1 MPDTNQTTATTAPK
15 SATHAFRP
23 RRLGHCNLFVTDLD
37 ASMKF
42 YTEIAGLEEVY
53 RVPGSGG
60 GFVGNGNTHH
70 DLAFLDFKGPLGFR
84 AVNGKPGLY
93 HLGIELETE
102 VELIEDYHQ
111 ALPTGIEMRPA
122 DHDIC
127 HSLYVPSPSGVVS
140 ELYADVVSD
149 WRRQRTGIVTKPKP
163 NWKPGDTEPVAE
175 PRYHND
181 PPIHRLEH
189 AVFHPERI
197 THVVMVCDDFEA
209 IYDHYTKQVGF
220 VALSGGRDQR
230 KAVLGGKT
238 AERNVFLYRAGPGR
252 AAGCHHMGFIVKD
265 EADLKASI
273 ARLGTLGIVPELVID
288 HPTRLCVFLTDP
300 DGVRVQFY
308 ADRTP
313 AGPVAAVDEDL
324 DIYLA

>member
-1 MPDTNQTTATTAPK
+1 MPDTNQAAAPRP
-15 SATHAFRP
+15 ARNGTHAFRP
-23 RRLGHCNLFVTDLD
+23 RRLGHCNLFVTNLD
-37 ASMKF
+37 ASMNF
-42 YTEIAGLEEVY
+42 YTNVVGLEEVY

-70 DLAFLDFKGPLGFR
+70 DLAFLDFKGPLSFR

-102 VELIEDYHQ
+102 VELIEDYKK

-127 HSLYVPSPSGVVS
+127 HSLYVSSPSGVVS

-175 PRYHND
+175 PRYHVD
-181 PPIHRLEH
+181 PLIHRLDH
-189 AVFHPERI
+189 AVFHPQRV

-209 IYDHYTKQVGF
+209 MYDHYAKEVGF
-220 VALSGGRDQR
+220 KILEGGRDER
-230 KAVLGGKT
+230 KAVFGGKT
-238 AERNVFLYRAGPGR
+238 RERNVFLYRSGPGR
-252 AAGCHHMGFIVKD
+252 LAGCHHMGFVVKD

-273 ARLGTLGIVPELVID
+273 SQLASAGITPELVLD

-300 DGVRVQFY
+300 DGVRVQLYF
-308 ADRTP
+308 DRKP
-313 AGPVAAVDEDL
+313 AGPVAPVDEDL